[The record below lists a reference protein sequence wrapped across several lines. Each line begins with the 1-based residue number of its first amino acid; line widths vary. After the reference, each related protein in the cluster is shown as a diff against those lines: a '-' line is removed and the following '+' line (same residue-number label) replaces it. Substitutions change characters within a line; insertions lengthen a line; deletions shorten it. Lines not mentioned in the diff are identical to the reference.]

1 MIEKKDL
8 TIGESVFFPIG
19 GKGVKGNIV
28 RKNKKTVTVIG
39 TTNSRVFRVPYSLL
53 FKDITFSR
61 RPLIFDNSVLLTEEE
76 LRDLADDLKKEY
88 RHVFKTFNSEQ
99 TKLLESVKIKWSKRP
114 TYRRGGHYLKSSK
127 GQLKNEI
134 SISSTFKNTPK
145 EVIKLVLFHELLHI
159 KHFNHSK
166 EFRSLEKSFTNFE
179 KVDELMG
186 KILVEYRIR
195 RMKNM
200 T

>member
-1 MIEKKDL
+1 MIEKNDL
-8 TIGESVFFPIG
+8 NIGESVFFPIG
-19 GKGVKGNIV
+19 RKRFKGNVV
-28 RKNKKTVTVIG
+28 RKNKMTVTVINS
-39 TTNSRVFRVPYSLL
+39 TNSRVYRVPYSLL

-61 RPLIFDNSVLLTEEE
+61 LPLRFENSVLLTEKE
-76 LRDLADDLKKEY
+76 LNNLADELKKEY

>member
-1 MIEKKDL
+1 LIEKKDL

-19 GKGVKGNIV
+19 GKWVKGNIV
-28 RKNKKTVTVIG
+28 RKNKRTVTVLD
-39 TTNSRVFRVPYSLL
+39 TTNSRVYRVPYSML
-53 FKDITFSR
+53 FKDINFSR
-61 RPLIFDNSVLLTEEE
+61 RPLIFENSVLLTEEE
-76 LRDLADDLKKEY
+76 LRDLADELKKEY

-114 TYRRGGHYLKSSK
+114 TYRRGGHYLKSSN
-127 GQLKNEI
+127 GHLKNEI

-179 KVDELMG
+179 EVNELMG